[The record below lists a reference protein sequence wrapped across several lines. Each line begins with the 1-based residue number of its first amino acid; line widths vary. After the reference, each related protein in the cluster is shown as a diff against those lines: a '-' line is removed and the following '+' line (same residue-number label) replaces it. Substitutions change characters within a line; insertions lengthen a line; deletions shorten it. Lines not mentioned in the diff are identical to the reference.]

1 MDSAIV
7 PSSFLRMCLTWIL
20 RFTSATATSVKRGFV
35 SPSSTLLRSDRTS
48 YLACRPP
55 QMMGE
60 ARLPCTY
67 RRGLRTPA
75 RASRNGSPSVGEVP
89 ARVCAVW
96 KAPGPDRSRTRS
108 CGVVFMLATMT
119 ASIAATASA
128 VATAATS
135 AVEPTGLASVIETV
149 VPGIIASALPSAVT
163 TTLPVTVTIVKV
175 PALYELT
182 AAFVGGLSGATR
194 AAEKRMDVS
203 GVAVLAV
210 VNALGGGML
219 RDVLLQT
226 HGIAA
231 FENWRLLA
239 VALAAAAVGFFF
251 SSLSR
256 RLERP
261 FLYLDA
267 LSLGLFAIR
276 RRRQGASCRTQ
287 CRTGGPSRHGNE
299 CRRRHDQRRALQRE
313 AARCSSRERF
323 RRRRPRWAPR
333 STCCS

>member
-1 MDSAIV
+1 
-7 PSSFLRMCLTWIL
+7 
-20 RFTSATATSVKRGFV
+20 
-35 SPSSTLLRSDRTS
+35 
-48 YLACRPP
+48 
-55 QMMGE
+55 
-60 ARLPCTY
+60 
-67 RRGLRTPA
+67 
-75 RASRNGSPSVGEVP
+75 
-89 ARVCAVW
+89 
-96 KAPGPDRSRTRS
+96 
-108 CGVVFMLATMT
+108 MLATMT

-267 LSLGLFAIR
+267 LSLGLFAIV
-276 RRRQGASCRTQ
+276 GADKALRAGLNVVPAVLLGMVTSVGGGMIRDVLCNETPQVLKPGTLSATAAAMGSTLYVLLVTWMNIVKPVALVVAVAATVALRILSVKRGWQAPQPVDYTAVPGRFWGVTRDFFADRDVSCVEETSQ
-287 CRTGGPSRHGNE
+287 ADTTGESPAEPEGSPP
-299 CRRRHDQRRALQRE
+299 RE
-313 AARCSSRERF
+313 
-323 RRRRPRWAPR
+323 
-333 STCCS
+333 